1 MKKFLWQHFKSHT
14 VIILLLLSV
23 TALLFYVKYQQP
35 SKSET
40 APVIDYKTVKIVDIV
55 SDTLHL
61 AQVSLFMEINNIP
74 FNKATVF
81 EGSPKL
87 RNIPTEKLPFTS
99 LQFIVPGEEGV
110 NEALPSV
117 TTPLNI
123 REENVVMVYN
133 IVPWTNTDYEKRS
146 PAGRDMRV
154 GWESFKA
161 GHLLRKDPFVEFLGM
176 DCYRDS
182 LTKDGGFFHDCLVEI
197 KEDEWAHVKVD
208 DLVQEGIMT
217 PMIRVHYFSKAYG
230 GLTIRWQ
237 THAKH
242 APKWKDI
249 DAKLWQLLDERNVVV
264 QKTP

>member
-1 MKKFLWQHFKSHT
+1 MKKFLWQHVKSQA
-14 VIILLLLSV
+14 VILLLLLSGM
-23 TALLFYVKYQQP
+23 AILFYVKYQQS
-35 SKSET
+35 SKLET
-40 APVIDYKTVKIVDIV
+40 ASAIDYKTVKIIDIV

-61 AQVSLFMEINNIP
+61 AQVSLFLEINNIP

-81 EGSPKL
+81 DGSPKL

-99 LQFIVPGEEGV
+99 LEFVVPGETGM
-110 NEALPSV
+110 NKSTLPV

-123 REENVVMVYN
+123 REENVVTVYN
-133 IVPWTNTDYEKRS
+133 IVPWTKTDYEKRS

-154 GWESFKA
+154 GWESLKA

-197 KEDEWAHVKVD
+197 KEGEWAHVKVD
-208 DLVQEGIMT
+208 DLVEKDTMT
-217 PMIRVHYFSKAYG
+217 PTIRVSYFSKAYG
-230 GLTIRWQ
+230 GLTIRWR

-242 APKWKDI
+242 APKWREI
-249 DAKLWQLLDERNVVV
+249 DAKFWQLMHARNLLEA
-264 QKTP
+264 P

>member
-1 MKKFLWQHFKSHT
+1 MINFFWQHFKAQA
-14 VIILLLLSV
+14 VIILLLLS
-23 TALLFYVKYQQP
+23 AIGILCYVKYQQ
-35 SKSET
+35 SNKIET
-40 APVIDYKTVKIVDIV
+40 ASAIDYKKVKTVDIV

-61 AQVSLFMEINNIP
+61 AQVSLFMDINNIP
-74 FNKATVF
+74 FNKATAF

-87 RNIPTEKLPFTS
+87 RNIPTEKLAFTS
-99 LQFIVPGEEGV
+99 LVFIVPGEKGV

-123 REENVVMVYN
+123 REENVVTVYN
-133 IVPWTNTDYEKRS
+133 IEPWTKVDYEKNP

-154 GWESFKA
+154 GWKSTVHSQHRLNNPLVK
-161 GHLLRKDPFVEFLGM
+161 FLNLP
-176 DCYRDS
+176 CYRTS
-182 LTKDGGFFHDCLVEI
+182 TGKNRGYYHTCLAEI
-197 KEDEWAHVKVD
+197 KSDEWATIDID
-208 DLVQEGIMT
+208 DLPQEGIMT
-217 PMIRVHYFSKAYG
+217 PMTRVHYFSKAYG